1 MLLAQT
7 LKQDS
12 GLAPCSPAGAPPSGF
27 ASAAM
32 GGPNA
37 VYAIGRNY
45 FTGRVAVTT
54 SAGDRFCPQTQRP
67 EAEGLPVLA
76 QLRGKLRTAQ
86 YGTQQL
92 NCLRAPRKSAAGA
105 PGRCPWEQQ
114 RSWFECV
121 GFCGAVLPEGPCGG
135 AGTCLLAGSSFVPTC
150 SCADDFQPGTAYLE
164 SPSGPIPYPT
174 CVPSDSSSTG
184 TGYSTRSSIA
194 YPGTTVEGSRGR

>member
-1 MLLAQT
+1 
-7 LKQDS
+7 
-12 GLAPCSPAGAPPSGF
+12 
-27 ASAAM
+27 M

-54 SAGDRFCPQTQRP
+54 EAGGRFCPQTQHP
-67 EAEGLPVLA
+67 DSDGLPVLERLGA
-76 QLRGKLRTAQ
+76 KDKLSTAL

-92 NCLRAPRKSAAGA
+92 NCLRSPKKSAAGA

-135 AGTCLLAGSSFVPTC
+135 VGVCLLTGSSFVPTC
-150 SCADDFQPGTAYLE
+150 SCGGDYQPGTAYLD
-164 SPSGPIPYPT
+164 SPTGAVPYPT
-174 CVPSDSSSTG
+174 CVPFDSISNGMEYRPNSALFFIPLM
-184 TGYSTRSSIA
+184 SL
-194 YPGTTVEGSRGR
+194 